1 MEPGAPHRSTPP
13 PGARPLY
20 PPPGS
25 RRAPPP
31 SAGGRPRRGLGLTAA
46 GLGLA
51 VAGLLVFAMGGGG
64 PAGSALSPVADAAKR
79 TRDLAG
85 VRFSGVGAGSS
96 PAGEVTMTLSGG
108 FDARNDRSIVRAE
121 PRSPGAPDV
130 APTAGAIV
138 SVQDG
143 SRIYT
148 SSPAFAAALPEGKS
162 WLVVDASELGAVGEM
177 GAGLET
183 IDADAVLGQLELVSS
198 GVRRVGRE
206 RIGRVGTIHYAAT
219 IDPRLE
225 AEWLRDND
233 ADRIADLVE
242 EQGQPSRVDVW
253 IDRRGLV
260 RRTATT
266 VVCELVSGSGARMSV
281 TIDFHHFGEAPEIEV
296 PATDAA
302 YDVTELG
309 REALEDALA
318 ET

>member
-31 SAGGRPRRGLGLTAA
+31 SAGGRPRRGLGVTAA

-51 VAGLLVFAMGGGG
+51 VAGFLVFAMGGGG

-85 VRFSGVGAGSS
+85 VRFSGVGAVSS

-108 FDARNDRSIVRAE
+108 FDARHDRSIVRAE
-121 PRSPGAPDV
+121 ARSPDV
-130 APTAGAIV
+130 APTAGPIV

-162 WLVVDASELGAVGEM
+162 WLMVDARELGAGGEIA
-177 GAGLET
+177 AGLDT
-183 IDADAVLGQLELVSS
+183 IDADAVLGQLELVSG

-206 RIGRVGTIHYAAT
+206 RIGRVTTIRYAAT
-219 IDPRLE
+219 VDPRLE

-242 EQGQPSRVDVW
+242 EQGQPSSVDVW

-266 VVCELVSGSGARMSV
+266 VVCELVAGSGTRMSV
-281 TIDFHHFGEAPEIEV
+281 TIDFHHFGEPPEIEV
-296 PATDAA
+296 PATESA

-309 REALEDALA
+309 REALEDAIA
-318 ET
+318 EI